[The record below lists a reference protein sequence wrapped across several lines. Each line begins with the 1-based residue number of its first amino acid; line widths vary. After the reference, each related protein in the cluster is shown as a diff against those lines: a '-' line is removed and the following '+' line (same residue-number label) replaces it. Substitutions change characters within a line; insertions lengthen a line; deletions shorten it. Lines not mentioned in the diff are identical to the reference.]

1 MWTGRGWYASDV
13 FPHLFLTSALR
24 ERKPG
29 GVSGNVLGLTTPWA
43 DIQSGPHSKSAFCF
57 SGAHTGS
64 SSGEGSAMVF
74 SSPKLPRFLNPPPTH
89 NRVFSPELLNRNLK
103 SESECLF
110 RIPNIYRGARSKGT
124 ATQQHFLERIT
135 WGKEGETCQAQ
146 SPPPTPQLG
155 PGQRVSFFAVRCMVP
170 VVMLLGSHCQPVYE
184 PLRRRDAK
192 I

>member
-1 MWTGRGWYASDV
+1 ML
-13 FPHLFLTSALR
+13 PHLFLTSALR

-29 GVSGNVLGLTTPWA
+29 EVSGNVLRLTTPWA
-43 DIQSGPHSKSAFCF
+43 DIQAGAPQQERFLLL

-64 SSGEGSAMVF
+64 SSGEGSAMAF

-103 SESECLF
+103 SESECLSH
-110 RIPNIYRGARSKGT
+110 IPNIYRGTRNKGT

-146 SPPPTPQLG
+146 SPPPAPILG
-155 PGQRVSFFAVRCMVP
+155 QGR
-170 VVMLLGSHCQPVYE
+170 E
-184 PLRRRDAK
+184 RRFLQ
-192 I
+192 